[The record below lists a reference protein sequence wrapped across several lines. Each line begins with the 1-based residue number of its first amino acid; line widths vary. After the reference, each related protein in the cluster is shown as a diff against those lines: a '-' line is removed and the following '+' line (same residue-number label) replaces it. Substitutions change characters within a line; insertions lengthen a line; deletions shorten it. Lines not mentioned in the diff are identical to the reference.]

1 MQTFCP
7 YTSGFCAGFIDNPFK
22 KTYNIILEYFSRKRP
37 RCGMGPHTYL
47 YHFSKGR
54 THGIAA
60 QKVMEEKNMKKATIR
75 DVAKAA
81 GVSQSTVSRVLNN
94 NGYVGEDA
102 RRRVEEAVE
111 ALHYSPS
118 AIAVCLSKCRSRM
131 IGVIVPQI
139 FAPFF
144 SQMYYIADRIM
155 ERYGYRLLLCNSD
168 ESLKR
173 EKELIDDLL
182 SYKIAAL
189 LIVPVDGDE
198 GSNKEYLDH
207 IRSTGTPV
215 VCVDREIEGIQ
226 CDGVYIDNYTACYEI
241 TKDVLARGYR
251 NIAYMADPPIYRP
264 GRDRL
269 RGFWDACK
277 EFGVTVPQENIF
289 LAPIED
295 TEPLNAFL
303 HDIACRDDPPK
314 AIINFVRGWDYTMLQ
329 ALHSAGLRVPEDVY
343 LTGLDDDDTLPNFG
357 YSMQYSLSI
366 NDFVKAVAELLI
378 KRAESAEETVPEP
391 ERRIFTTHM
400 KPVFERKV
408 TLPKPDAMPT
418 ETDKKEK

>member
-1 MQTFCP
+1 MPCHTKFTHGVSCRAKSYEKFFFLQTFCP
-7 YTSGFCAGFIDNPFK
+7 YASGFCAGFIDNPFK
-22 KTYNIILEYFSRKRP
+22 KTYNIILEYFSRKHP
-37 RCGMGPHTYL
+37 KCGTEAAYL
-47 YHFSKGR
+47 TCIIFRRGER
-54 THGIAA
+54 TALPC
-60 QKVMEEKNMKKATIR
+60 KEVM
-75 DVAKAA
+75 
-81 GVSQSTVSRVLNN
+81 
-94 NGYVGEDA
+94 
-102 RRRVEEAVE
+102 E

-118 AIAVCLSKCRSRM
+118 AIAVCLSKSRSRM

-144 SQMYYIADRIM
+144 SRMYYIADRIM

-198 GSNKEYLDH
+198 GSNKAYLDQ

-215 VCVDREIEGIQ
+215 VCVDREIEGIH
-226 CDGVYIDNYTACYEI
+226 CDGVYIDNYTACYEV

-264 GRDRL
+264 GCDRL
-269 RGFWDACK
+269 RGFRDACK

-295 TEPLNAFL
+295 TKPLNAFL
-303 HDIACRDDPPK
+303 HDVARRDVPPK

-329 ALHSAGLRVPEDVY
+329 ALHSVPDRKHNSLPLSY
-343 LTGLDDDDTLPNFG
+343 LSYNNG
-357 YSMQYSLSI
+357 Y
-366 NDFVKAVAELLI
+366 
-378 KRAESAEETVPEP
+378 
-391 ERRIFTTHM
+391 
-400 KPVFERKV
+400 
-408 TLPKPDAMPT
+408 
-418 ETDKKEK
+418 

>member
-1 MQTFCP
+1 MRHGGRIP
-7 YTSGFCAGFIDNPFK
+7 
-22 KTYNIILEYFSRKRP
+22 
-37 RCGMGPHTYL
+37 YL

-54 THGIAA
+54 THGTAVQRSYGRKEYEKGHHTGRGKGCRSFAVHGVPCA
-60 QKVMEEKNMKKATIR
+60 QQQWLR
-75 DVAKAA
+75 
-81 GVSQSTVSRVLNN
+81 GRRP
-94 NGYVGEDA
+94 
-102 RRRVEEAVE
+102 RRRVEEAME

-118 AIAVCLSKCRSRM
+118 AIAVCLSKSRSRM

-198 GSNKEYLDH
+198 GSNKEYLDY
-207 IRSTGTPV
+207 IRSSGTPV
-215 VCVDREIEGIQ
+215 VCVDREIEGIH
-226 CDGVYIDNYTACYEI
+226 CDGVYIDNYTACYEV
-241 TKDVLARGYR
+241 TKDVLTRGYR

-264 GRDRL
+264 GCDRL
-269 RGFWDACK
+269 RGFRDACK

-295 TEPLNAFL
+295 TKPLNAFL
-303 HDIACRDDPPK
+303 HDVARRDVPPK

-343 LTGLDDDDTLPNFG
+343 LTGLDDDNTLPNFG
-357 YSMQYSLSI
+357 YSMQYLPSMI
-366 NDFVKAVAELLI
+366 DFSEAAAKLLI
-378 KRAESAEETVPEP
+378 ERVETGNALPEP

-400 KPVFERKV
+400 KPIFERKV
-408 TLPKPDAMPT
+408 TLPKPDAAPA
-418 ETDKKEK
+418 ETDGKEK

>member
-1 MQTFCP
+1 
-7 YTSGFCAGFIDNPFK
+7 
-22 KTYNIILEYFSRKRP
+22 
-37 RCGMGPHTYL
+37 
-47 YHFSKGR
+47 
-54 THGIAA
+54 
-60 QKVMEEKNMKKATIR
+60 
-75 DVAKAA
+75 
-81 GVSQSTVSRVLNN
+81 
-94 NGYVGEDA
+94 
-102 RRRVEEAVE
+102 
-111 ALHYSPS
+111 
-118 AIAVCLSKCRSRM
+118 M

-144 SQMYYIADRIM
+144 SRMYYIADRIM

-198 GSNKEYLDH
+198 GSNKEYLDY

-215 VCVDREIEGIQ
+215 VCVDREIEGIH
-226 CDGVYIDNYTACYEI
+226 CDGVYIDNYTACYEV
-241 TKDVLARGYR
+241 TKDVLTRGYR

-264 GRDRL
+264 GCDRL
-269 RGFWDACK
+269 RGFRDACK

-295 TEPLNAFL
+295 TKSLNAFL
-303 HDIACRDDPPK
+303 HDVARRDDPPK

-343 LTGLDDDDTLPNFG
+343 LTGLDDDNTLPNFG
-357 YSMQYSLSI
+357 YSMQYLPSMI
-366 NDFVKAVAELLI
+366 DFSEAAAKLLI
-378 KRAESAEETVPEP
+378 ERVEAGNALPEP

-408 TLPKPDAMPT
+408 TLPKPDAAPT
-418 ETDKKEK
+418 ETDEKEK

>member
-54 THGIAA
+54 THGTAA

-198 GSNKEYLDH
+198 GSNKEYLNH

-226 CDGVYIDNYTACYEI
+226 CDGVYIDNYTACYEV

-277 EFGVTVPQENIF
+277 EFGVTVPKENIF

-303 HDIACRDDPPK
+303 HDIARRDDPPK

-357 YSMQYSLSI
+357 YSMQYSLST

-418 ETDKKEK
+418 ETDEKEK

>member
-1 MQTFCP
+1 
-7 YTSGFCAGFIDNPFK
+7 
-22 KTYNIILEYFSRKRP
+22 
-37 RCGMGPHTYL
+37 
-47 YHFSKGR
+47 
-54 THGIAA
+54 
-60 QKVMEEKNMKKATIR
+60 MEEKNMKKATIR

-102 RRRVEEAVE
+102 RRRVEEAME

-118 AIAVCLSKCRSRM
+118 AIAVCLSKSRSRM

-144 SQMYYIADRIM
+144 SRMYYIADRIM

-198 GSNKEYLDH
+198 GSNKAYLDQ

-215 VCVDREIEGIQ
+215 VCVDREIEGIH
-226 CDGVYIDNYTACYEI
+226 CDGVYIDNYTACYEV

-264 GRDRL
+264 GCDRL
-269 RGFWDACK
+269 RGFRDACK

-289 LAPIED
+289 L
-295 TEPLNAFL
+295 
-303 HDIACRDDPPK
+303 
-314 AIINFVRGWDYTMLQ
+314 LQ

-343 LTGLDDDDTLPNFG
+343 LTGLDDDNTLPNFG
-357 YSMQYSLSI
+357 YSMQYLPSMI
-366 NDFVKAVAELLI
+366 DFSEAAAKLLI
-378 KRAESAEETVPEP
+378 ERVEAGNALPEP
-391 ERRIFTTHM
+391 ERRIFTTHL
-400 KPVFERKV
+400 KPIFERKV
-408 TLPKPDAMPT
+408 TLPKPDAAPT
-418 ETDKKEK
+418 ETDEKEK